1 MSSTALHNS
10 DKTID
15 SIVKVENLK
24 KDYHMGGVTVHAL
37 RGIDMDIARGKLVSI
52 VGPSGCGKT
61 TLLNMIG
68 GLDKPTEGRVLLNN
82 IDLSTLGDKGLTNI
96 RRHEIGFIFQSY
108 NLLPVLSA
116 TENVELPMLIA
127 GVPREERQARAR
139 ELLRKVGLEGRRNHR
154 PDQLSGGERQR
165 VSIARS
171 LANKPAVLLS
181 DEPTGDLD
189 SENGQMIMELLKDLN
204 RSENQTILVV
214 THDMVIA
221 SQTDMIFKLRD
232 GRIEKII
239 EN

>member
-1 MSSTALHNS
+1 M
-10 DKTID
+10 
-15 SIVKVENLK
+15 
-24 KDYHMGGVTVHAL
+24 
-37 RGIDMDIARGKLVSI
+37 
-52 VGPSGCGKT
+52 
-61 TLLNMIG
+61 
-68 GLDKPTEGRVLLNN
+68 
-82 IDLSTLGDKGLTNI
+82 DLSTLGDKGLTNI